1 MLSHPSVSSIPSMVS
16 TELRNL
22 GVGVSAGLFVLP
34 TVLECPVCQTSNVH
48 SESAEGELCRHCR
61 CDLGVLWEIQG
72 AAADHLVQ
80 AGDAMALEDAK
91 GTFSHALRSWEMVH
105 SIQSAAVAA
114 LASAMLGETATVH
127 VWIQEMR
134 KLRSGGNSRLDSHR
148 R

>member
-1 MLSHPSVSSIPSMVS
+1 MLSQPSVTSVSSIVG

-34 TVLECPVCQTSNVH
+34 TELECPVCQTTNVH
-48 SESAEGELCRHCR
+48 SESAEGELCRQCG

-91 GTFSHALRSWEMVH
+91 GAFSHALRSWEMVH
-105 SIQSAAVAA
+105 SMQSAAVAA
-114 LASAMLGETATVH
+114 LASSMVGDTATVH
-127 VWIQEMR
+127 VWVQEMR
-134 KLRSGGNSRLDSHR
+134 KLRAQDKSIMDTHR